1 MKYTYR
7 DERVIRDKTDVMC
20 FVRLGIWVCVTLAV
34 FLADGYLIFIKGTD
48 SIGSPVLG
56 GMLCVVVVV
65 MAVSIRRDIQKRR
78 VRALQTRRTAMEQG
92 VRYDGQIVDAGTEIE
107 SEWYEYTDDDNTT
120 KRRSFTLPN
129 HWMEVAY
136 LDPQSGEEKRFRAVH
151 FSKRMERFIGCGVDV
166 YVWHEWSEFVDKD
179 LALTYIDTY
188 GLG

>member
-34 FLADGYLIFIKGTD
+34 FLADGYLIFVKGTD

-78 VRALQTRRTAMEQG
+78 GEAVPRGAFFKADGALPRLRRGRLCMARVVRIHR
-92 VRYDGQIVDAGTEIE
+92 
-107 SEWYEYTDDDNTT
+107 
-120 KRRSFTLPN
+120 
-129 HWMEVAY
+129 
-136 LDPQSGEEKRFRAVH
+136 
-151 FSKRMERFIGCGVDV
+151 
-166 YVWHEWSEFVDKD
+166 
-179 LALTYIDTY
+179 
-188 GLG
+188 